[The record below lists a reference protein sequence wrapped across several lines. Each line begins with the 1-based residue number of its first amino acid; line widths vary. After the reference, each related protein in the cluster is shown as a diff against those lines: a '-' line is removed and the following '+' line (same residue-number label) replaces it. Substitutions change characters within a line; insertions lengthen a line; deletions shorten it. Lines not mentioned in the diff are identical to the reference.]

1 MAVKKIGVYV
11 QSLRQKR
18 DALCVYG
25 QAATRQMSASTGR
38 QAARLENQSKA
49 GSLKGVIKMSF
60 VSSLIGT
67 LLKAAFN
74 NLGAKKTAE
83 LVTSKPVR
91 EVGKKIIKHEIK
103 KRLK

>member
-1 MAVKKIGVYV
+1 M

-25 QAATRQMSASTGR
+25 QASTRQMSAQAGR
-38 QAARLENQSKA
+38 QAARLDNQSQA
-49 GSLKGVIKMSF
+49 GELKGVIEMS
-60 VSSLIGT
+60 VLSSLIGT

-74 NLGAKKTAE
+74 NLGAKKTVDLA
-83 LVTSKPVR
+83 TSKPVR

-103 KRLK
+103 KRFK

>member
-1 MAVKKIGVYV
+1 
-11 QSLRQKR
+11 
-18 DALCVYG
+18 
-25 QAATRQMSASTGR
+25 MS
-38 QAARLENQSKA
+38 
-49 GSLKGVIKMSF
+49 I

-67 LLKAAFN
+67 ILKAAFK

>member
-1 MAVKKIGVYV
+1 
-11 QSLRQKR
+11 
-18 DALCVYG
+18 
-25 QAATRQMSASTGR
+25 MS
-38 QAARLENQSKA
+38 
-49 GSLKGVIKMSF
+49 I

-67 LLKAAFN
+67 ILKSAFK

-83 LVTSKPVR
+83 LVTSKPMR

>member
-1 MAVKKIGVYV
+1 M
-11 QSLRQKR
+11 QSLRQER

-25 QAATRQMSASTGR
+25 QTSTRQMSAQAGR
-38 QAARLENQSKA
+38 QAARLDNQSQA
-49 GSLKGVIKMSF
+49 GELKGVIEMS
-60 VSSLIGT
+60 VLSSLIGT

>member
-1 MAVKKIGVYV
+1 
-11 QSLRQKR
+11 
-18 DALCVYG
+18 
-25 QAATRQMSASTGR
+25 MS
-38 QAARLENQSKA
+38 
-49 GSLKGVIKMSF
+49 I
-60 VSSLIGT
+60 VSSLLGT

-91 EVGKKIIKHEIK
+91 EVGKKIIKNEFK

>member
-1 MAVKKIGVYV
+1 
-11 QSLRQKR
+11 
-18 DALCVYG
+18 
-25 QAATRQMSASTGR
+25 MS
-38 QAARLENQSKA
+38 
-49 GSLKGVIKMSF
+49 I
-60 VSSLIGT
+60 VSSLLGT
-67 LLKAAFN
+67 FLKATFN